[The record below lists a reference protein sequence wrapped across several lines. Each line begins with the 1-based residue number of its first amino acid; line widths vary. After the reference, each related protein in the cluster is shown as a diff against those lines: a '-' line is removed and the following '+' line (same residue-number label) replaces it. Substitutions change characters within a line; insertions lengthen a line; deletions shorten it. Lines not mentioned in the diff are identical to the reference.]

1 MSVRLADK
9 YNDKGRYVKAGGS
22 PLGRDWANTGDPAN
36 WSTMWRD
43 FVILR
48 GANDEAERY
57 IFETDS
63 LEIDEQREMVPVAL
77 VAAAEAAC

>member
-1 MSVRLADK
+1 
-9 YNDKGRYVKAGGS
+9 
-22 PLGRDWANTGDPAN
+22 
-36 WSTMWRD
+36 MWRD
-43 FVILR
+43 FVTLR